1 MKNKTI
7 KTFLFDFDGTLV
19 DSMPTFVAV
28 MLRILDEHGI
38 KYGDDIVKIITPLGY
53 HGTAEYYRT
62 LGIETPTEQLIETM
76 NRYAVDEYTFNIGAK
91 DTVIDTLREMKAQ
104 GYSLNVLTASPH
116 LALDPCLKRLGV
128 WELFDNVWSCDDF
141 HTTKANPEIYKMASE
156 RMGCDISDVVFVD
169 DNINAVKTAKT
180 AGMVSYGIFDE
191 SSADYVEEFKNT
203 ADGYVY
209 KFSELLECG
218 IDPKKKKW
226 RKKLGEIFGE
236 LAIEL
241 VLAVLLPAIGL
252 FILNLLGIEASFA
265 ESDLDFL
272 GFIGFLVFA
281 AVCAVTFAII
291 HMIMKNRKG
300 KSKDCFDNDDNGK
313 ED

>member
-38 KYGDDIVKIITPLGY
+38 EYGDDIVKIITPLGY

-91 DTVIDTLREMKAQ
+91 DTVIDTLQKMKAQ

-141 HTTKANPEIYKMASE
+141 YTTKANPEIYKMAAE
-156 RMGCDISDVVFVD
+156 RMGCDVSDVVFVD
-169 DNINAVKTAKT
+169 DNINAVKTAKV
-180 AGMVSYGIFDE
+180 AGMVSVGIFDE

-209 KFSELLECG
+209 KLSELL
-218 IDPKKKKW
+218 
-226 RKKLGEIFGE
+226 
-236 LAIEL
+236 
-241 VLAVLLPAIGL
+241 
-252 FILNLLGIEASFA
+252 
-265 ESDLDFL
+265 
-272 GFIGFLVFA
+272 
-281 AVCAVTFAII
+281 
-291 HMIMKNRKG
+291 
-300 KSKDCFDNDDNGK
+300 
-313 ED
+313 